1 MSFLCTSV
9 FGIWNNTHIPGGLGN
24 SQGATAT
31 STASLNQIKLWQGF
45 SASNLDRYR
54 GAGGPVCVGKGAF
67 EQQSTC
73 GHSLCAST
81 NTFDVDSS
89 SSLLNNDGY

>member
-1 MSFLCTSV
+1 MSFVAEKLMSFLCTSV

-54 GAGGPVCVGKGAF
+54 EAGGLSV
-67 EQQSTC
+67 
-73 GHSLCAST
+73 
-81 NTFDVDSS
+81 
-89 SSLLNNDGY
+89 

>member
-54 GAGGPVCVGKGAF
+54 GAGGLSVWGRVPLNSSRLVGTV
-67 EQQSTC
+67 S
-73 GHSLCAST
+73 
-81 NTFDVDSS
+81 V
-89 SSLLNNDGY
+89 LLQIRLMWILRPPC